1 MIDFHQQLWP
11 SDTQVRLERRSR
23 KGPILTSSSLPC
35 LRGLPTI
42 NITEG
47 CSHGCTY
54 CYTQSYTNYPGAG
67 RVVLFENTA
76 ELVRD
81 ELRRKRR
88 RPRRVYFSPSSD
100 AFQPL
105 PEVREITFQ
114 TMSVLLDAGTEVAF
128 LTKGFVGERFLD
140 LFAAK
145 PSLVHAQIGVTT
157 LDPGLWEAF
166 EPHSAPPRER
176 LTSISGLKN
185 ASVAVSARL
194 DPLIPDVT
202 DTGENL
208 EPLLAE
214 LAERGISSVAAS
226 YLFLRPAF
234 LRRLSDQMRVYG
246 KGQVSID
253 DWSRRTLAD
262 GQGGGL
268 AMSVQE
274 RTQRFSRLK
283 ELAKRYGIEVHVCT
297 CKNPDLP
304 GPGCRIAGPPLA
316 SEPTKEPK
324 LFSYCPSRA

>member
-1 MIDFHQQLWP
+1 MIDFHQQVWP
-11 SDTQVRLERRSR
+11 GGKTVTLERRSR
-23 KGPILTSSSLPC
+23 KGPILTPSSLSC

-54 CYTQSYTNYPGAG
+54 CYTQGYTNYPGAG

-76 ELVRD
+76 QLVRD

-114 TMSVLLDAGTEVAF
+114 TMSVLLDAGIEVAF
-128 LTKGFVGERFLD
+128 LTKGSVDERFLK
-140 LFAAK
+140 LFAANS
-145 PSLVHAQIGVTT
+145 SLVHAQIGITT
-157 LDPGLWEAF
+157 LDQGLWQAF

-176 LTSISGLKN
+176 LESIGGLKN
-185 ASVAVSARL
+185 IGVAVSARL

-202 DTGENL
+202 DTDQNL

-214 LAERGISSVAAS
+214 LAARQISSVAAS

-234 LRRLSDQMRVYG
+234 LRRLSDQMREHA

-268 AMSVQE
+268 AMS
-274 RTQRFSRLK
+274 TQDRAERFSRIK
-283 ELAKRYGIEVHVCT
+283 EMAKRHGIEVHVCT

-304 GPGCRIAGPPLA
+304 GPGCQIAGPPMA
-316 SEPTKEPK
+316 VDPTKEPT
-324 LFSYCPSRA
+324 LFS